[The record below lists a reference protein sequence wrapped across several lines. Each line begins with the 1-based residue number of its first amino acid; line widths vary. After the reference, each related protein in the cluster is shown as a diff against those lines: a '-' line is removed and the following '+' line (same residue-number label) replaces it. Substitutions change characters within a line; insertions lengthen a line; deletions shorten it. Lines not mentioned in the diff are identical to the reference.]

1 MNKIG
6 FIPARSGSTRL
17 KNKNIRI
24 LAHRPL
30 IYWTVRSAIQSNSLD
45 KIIFSSDS
53 KRYYQLLLRY
63 LKKDKIKTDLI
74 EFDYREK
81 KFTKTKSKIF
91 DYIKSGFIN
100 KFNLNENDLIVLML
114 PTCPLRSVNTIKKS
128 IKLSEVTRKNIFSVT
143 KYDFHLSFALKI
155 FKNSWKSVFKK
166 SPLLTGNTQGQTQ
179 KTYYHPT
186 GVINCLHV
194 KILKKNYKS
203 IYYESLP
210 LVVNRNESI
219 DIDTKEDLNLV
230 ANYLNKKF

>member
-1 MNKIG
+1 MSTIA
-6 FIPARSGSTRL
+6 FIPARSGSSRL

-24 LAHRPL
+24 VAHRPL
-30 IYWTVRSAIQSNSLD
+30 IYWTVKSAIQSNSLD

-53 KRYYQLLLRY
+53 KRYYQLLIRC

-81 KFTKTKSKIF
+81 KFTKNKSKIF
-91 DYIKSGFIN
+91 DYIKSGLIN
-100 KFNLNENDLIVLML
+100 KFNLNENDLIVLIL
-114 PTCPLRSVNTIKKS
+114 PTCPLRSINTIKKS
-128 IKLSEVTRKNIFSVT
+128 IKLSEVTKKNVFSVT
-143 KYDFHLSFALKI
+143 KYDFHLSFAIKI
-155 FKNSWKSVFKK
+155 FKNSWKSVFKR

-179 KTYYHPT
+179 KIYYHPT

-203 IYYESLP
+203 AYYKSLP

-219 DIDTKEDLNLV
+219 DIDTIEDLNIV
-230 ANYLNKKF
+230 KKLLK

>member
-91 DYIKSGFIN
+91 DYIKSGLIN
-100 KFNLNENDLIVLML
+100 KFNLDLSLL
-114 PTCPLRSVNTIKKS
+114 FQEETTKQR
-128 IKLSEVTRKNIFSVT
+128 KLVWQK
-143 KYDFHLSFALKI
+143 LKQ
-155 FKNSWKSVFKK
+155 S
-166 SPLLTGNTQGQTQ
+166 
-179 KTYYHPT
+179 
-186 GVINCLHV
+186 
-194 KILKKNYKS
+194 
-203 IYYESLP
+203 
-210 LVVNRNESI
+210 
-219 DIDTKEDLNLV
+219 
-230 ANYLNKKF
+230 

>member
-1 MNKIG
+1 MSTIA
-6 FIPARSGSTRL
+6 FIPARSGSSRL

-24 LAHRPL
+24 VAHRPL
-30 IYWTVRSAIQSNSLD
+30 IYWNVKSDIQSNSLD

-53 KRYYQLLLRY
+53 KRYYQLLIRC

-81 KFTKTKSKIF
+81 KFTKNKSKIF
-91 DYIKSGFIN
+91 DYIKSGLIN

-114 PTCPLRSVNTIKKS
+114 PTCPLRSINTIKKS
-128 IKLSEVTRKNIFSVT
+128 IKLSEVTKKNVFSVT
-143 KYDFHLSFALKI
+143 KYDFHLSFAIKI
-155 FKNSWKSVFKK
+155 FKNSWKSVFKR

-179 KTYYHPT
+179 KIYYHPT

-203 IYYESLP
+203 AYYKSLP

-219 DIDTKEDLNLV
+219 DIDTIEDLNIV
-230 ANYLNKKF
+230 KKLLK

>member
-1 MNKIG
+1 MRTIA
-6 FIPARSGSTRL
+6 FIPARSGSSRL

-24 LAHRPL
+24 VAHRPL
-30 IYWTVRSAIQSNSLD
+30 IYWTVKSAIQSNSLD

-53 KRYYQLLLRY
+53 KRYYQMLIRY

-81 KFTKTKSKIF
+81 KFTKNKFKNF
-91 DYIKSGFIN
+91 DYIKSGLIN

-114 PTCPLRSVNTIKKS
+114 PTCPLRSINTIKKS
-128 IKLSEVTRKNIFSVT
+128 IKLSEVTKKNVFSVT
-143 KYDFHLSFALKI
+143 KYDFHLSFAIKI
-155 FKNSWKSVFKK
+155 FKNSWKSVFKR

-179 KTYYHPT
+179 KIYYHPT

-203 IYYESLP
+203 AYYKSLP

-219 DIDTKEDLNLV
+219 DIDTIEDLNIV
-230 ANYLNKKF
+230 KKLLK